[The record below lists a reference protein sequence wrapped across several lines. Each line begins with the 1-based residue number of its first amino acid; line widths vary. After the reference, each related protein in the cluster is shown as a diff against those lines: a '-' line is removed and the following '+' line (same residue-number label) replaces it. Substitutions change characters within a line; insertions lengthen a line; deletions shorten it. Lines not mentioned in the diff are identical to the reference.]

1 MKSIMGTEWFFK
13 KISINHYSSPIIAVS
28 SLPNLPT
35 FFLVESGPTVSS
47 SLRSKYYLE
56 YLWNVTS
63 LHPRSLIQP
72 IHICPFG
79 IYYFSSIS
87 VTGFPDAKSQLLWKV
102 PDAGKDWRQKEK
114 RASEDEMVGWHHRC
128 NGHELEPTSRDDKGQ
143 GGLACC
149 SPQVRRELDMTG
161 WLSKNL
167 TIFLNRIPMISDWI
181 RQICVLL
188 SLSSLDLSFLTM
200 GNLSLLS
207 SASILSMS
215 LLLFRSKQNCFD
227 IWNLHEYLFTYMFF
241 FNLFKK

>member
-114 RASEDEMVGWHHRC
+114 RASEDEMAGWHHQR
-128 NGHELEPTSRDDKGQ
+128 NRHALGKLQERVRD
-143 GGLACC
+143 
-149 SPQVRRELDMTG
+149 REAWRATIHGVAKSWTQLGEWTTTTKDMERFVIYGMVNHSWFTG
-161 WLSKNL
+161 WN
-167 TIFLNRIPMISDWI
+167 WI
-181 RQICVLL
+181 
-188 SLSSLDLSFLTM
+188 
-200 GNLSLLS
+200 
-207 SASILSMS
+207 
-215 LLLFRSKQNCFD
+215 
-227 IWNLHEYLFTYMFF
+227 
-241 FNLFKK
+241 